1 MTETL
6 SILLTSLENEERGEK
21 PKPPLDVF
29 FDLPCIDWDMN
40 EQREVF
46 EKHYREIYWAFL
58 LRELPECSEYSDGKK
73 EELLDKFVA
82 GINYFN
88 NGRGYYQ
95 LDRWRYFRERYD
107 NHKEDELIRK
117 YAGEI

>member
-1 MTETL
+1 MSETISTFL
-6 SILLTSLENEERGEK
+6 ASLEIEKRGEK
-21 PKPPLDVF
+21 PKPPFDTL
-29 FDLPCIDWDMN
+29 FDLPYIGWDFK

-46 EKHYREIYWAFL
+46 EKHYHEIYWSFL
-58 LRELPECSEYSDGKK
+58 LRELPECSECSDTEK
-73 EELLDKFVA
+73 EELLDKFKE

-88 NGRGYYQ
+88 DGRGHWQ

-117 YAGEI
+117 YAE